1 MDALPIITDAPM
13 PSPMPAWS
21 YRFFNPALKFLLH
34 SPLHSA
40 VSGMTMILIFA
51 GRKTGRRYDLVVVYH
66 EEGGTLYTFSNTP
79 WSKNFI
85 GGAPVALRLR
95 GALVRATACVVD
107 DLALIG
113 RVIRCIERARG
124 AHLVVGLGLIGAGPD
139 GTPCLQ
145 MPKDSRLVEFTLA
158 R

>member
-1 MDALPIITDAPM
+1 VDALPIRTDAPM

-21 YRFFNPALKFLLH
+21 YRFLNPALKFLLR
-34 SPLHSA
+34 SPLHGTVSA
-40 VSGMTMILIFA
+40 MTMILIFE
-51 GRKTGRRYDLVVVYH
+51 GRKTGRRYDIVVVYH
-66 EEGGTLYTFSNTP
+66 EEGGKLYTFSNTP

-95 GALVRATACVVD
+95 GELVRATARVVD

-113 RVIRCIERARG
+113 RVIRRMEHERG
-124 AHLVVGLGLIGAGPD
+124 EGLVVGLGLMSTGSDGAPR
-139 GTPCLQ
+139 LQ
-145 MPKDSRLVEFTLA
+145 MPRESRLVEFTLA